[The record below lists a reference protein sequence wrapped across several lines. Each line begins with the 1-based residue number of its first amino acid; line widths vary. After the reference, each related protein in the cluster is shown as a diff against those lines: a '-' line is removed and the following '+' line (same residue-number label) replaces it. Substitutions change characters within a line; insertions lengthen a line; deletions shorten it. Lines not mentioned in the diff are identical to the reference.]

1 MADEVISTKEQWYDL
16 TKYKDEIEEFI
27 ISKREELD
35 YISNMEGMYKKL
47 YASIFSGSNDG
58 DEERFTHAQEMYKV
72 YKASI
77 IESSLSGYSALL
89 EVSGDDG
96 KSTLLSKKLKD
107 VMTRQ
112 FKTMS
117 LLEKL
122 SGQTVDDWILKGE
135 AISFIKLKQDKEE
148 YRFTQTL
155 SDATTGDPLMSF
167 KMKEYV
173 TYDHIDI
180 ERINPFDFYVDAQD
194 YEDDPRG
201 CVKIIRSWISPKE
214 LLTSNAYP
222 LLTKEDKD
230 NIISGVGRNGS
241 YFAWATRSIT
251 NVNGRSSQT
260 RAKRIEV
267 LSFYGDYVTT
277 DNKVLTNIKAVLID
291 NRIADL
297 QYNPVSTNRIIYSC
311 YKIDD
316 TTHRGFSP
324 ISSTNTINNLVN
336 RVTDMFI
343 NNLDDVSNPIM
354 LAQKGSL
361 SKQQWQNAR
370 RDRYCEYNNLD
381 SKPDFWQPPLASQN
395 GLALIELILNQN
407 KNTLGLNSY
416 MSGDNSGVVRTAR
429 ESAIIFQKANARM
442 RVETDVFSYNYM
454 LRLFNSFYSF
464 NRELALAGGIV
475 LDDIYTNPEL
485 KVSISTNASRAD
497 KEGELQRLMQ
507 VLTTPIGQ
515 MIFSNLTP
523 EQMILAVQYLM
534 AKAELSDGDNILQL
548 YDDVS
553 KGIPVP
559 YINQIRTVL
568 SSNQQM
574 NTNNNVN
581 NQEGV

>member
-47 YASIFSGSNDG
+47 YASVFSGSNDG

-89 EVSGDDG
+89 EVSGEDG

-251 NVNGRSSQT
+251 NVDGRSSQT

-316 TTHRGFSP
+316 ITHRGFSP

-475 LDDIYTNPEL
+475 LDEIYTDPEL

-553 KGIPVP
+553 KGVPVP

-568 SSNQQM
+568 SNNQQM

>member
-47 YASIFSGSNDG
+47 YASVFSGSNDG

-155 SDATTGDPLMSF
+155 SDAITGDPLMSF

-201 CVKIIRSWISPKE
+201 CVKIIRSWISSKE

-251 NVNGRSSQT
+251 NVDGRSSQT

-316 TTHRGFSP
+316 ITHRGFSP
-324 ISSTNTINNLVN
+324 IASTNTINNLVN

-475 LDDIYTNPEL
+475 LDDIYTDPEL

-568 SSNQQM
+568 SNNQQTNM
-574 NTNNNVN
+574 NNNVN
-581 NQEGV
+581 NQKGV